1 MSDAPDNSN
10 EVERRLA
17 EILRRYPG
25 RFDDEHIGRIR
36 KRIDRS
42 INLGRSL
49 RAYPLGNSDGPAF
62 HPLTMH
68 GADQDA

>member
-1 MSDAPDNSN
+1 MEELADNAI
-10 EVERRLA
+10 EVERRLT

-42 INLGRSL
+42 ITLGRSL
-49 RAYPLGNSDGPAF
+49 RAFPLGNADGPTF
-62 HPLTMH
+62 HPLTMI
-68 GADQDA
+68 GNAQDD

>member
-1 MSDAPDNSN
+1 MSDAIDNTM
-10 EVERRLA
+10 EIERRLT

-49 RAYPLGNSDGPAF
+49 RSYALGNGDGPTF
-62 HPLTMH
+62 HPQTMI
-68 GADQDA
+68 GPDPND